1 MKNKNYTTTNKNGT
15 LVFKITNGQFKD
27 VEYVYESMMLKG
39 EIKYK
44 LKTKKAL
51 VNDKNKL
58 LFESTIRDI
67 IKDKLSNI

>member
-1 MKNKNYTTTNKNGT
+1 MKKKNYTTTNKNGT
-15 LVFKITNGQFKD
+15 LVFKIINGQFKD
-27 VEYVYESMMLKG
+27 VEYVYESMMLNG